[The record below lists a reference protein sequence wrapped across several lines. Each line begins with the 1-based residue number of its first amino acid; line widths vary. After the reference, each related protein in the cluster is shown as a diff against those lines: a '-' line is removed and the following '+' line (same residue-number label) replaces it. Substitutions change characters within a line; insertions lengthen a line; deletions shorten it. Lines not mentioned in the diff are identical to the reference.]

1 MAEVNGENLMNIQI
15 DTARVFGFRGLHNVE
30 ISLPRVAVLIGANN
44 SGKTSLLKAISLVL
58 GDYFRFISDEDFHI
72 AQDEKKVEHILV
84 DIRIVP
90 TKDGIRD
97 KKFSTEWTTEFGD
110 SIKQDANGNQFIAV
124 RVKCTEN
131 LIKGGFNVDRSYM
144 DKWPDFKVWTKDK
157 VKLAPSTKFENISF
171 LPIEAQ
177 RDIHSEL
184 RAKTSYIGRVLSG
197 VEYKNE
203 VIESIEKQIAQ
214 LNKEAVDKSDVLKGL
229 KIHLENLNQSFDGSG
244 KAEITPFP
252 RKIRDLSKNF
262 SVHIGESKSGTFPM
276 EYHGMGTRSWASM
289 LTVKAFAD
297 MLVEKH
303 KKEVTPFFSLMAAEE
318 PEAHLH
324 PSAQKAIYRQLESS
338 NGQVIVS
345 THSPYLASIA
355 QIQDIRYLNKNSGQ
369 VIVKA
374 LTVEKDSEDE
384 RKIQREIIHSR
395 GEILFSR
402 AIILCEGETEEQ
414 ALPILFAKYFN
425 REPFELGISFVGVG
439 GSGSK
444 YSPFLKLSRDFEIPF
459 YIFSDDEKQI
469 KSGLKK
475 IYEDVFS
482 GMKFED
488 HKNTVLLDGSDF
500 EGYLIANNFF
510 PQIEAA
516 IKSCDGDDALQNWIN
531 KKNGTQRGSTK
542 TNKPPCGQCKQPIFE
557 GEVRNYDG
565 DAGRKVATLDYIR
578 SNKTKIA
585 PAIAEEI
592 CKLEISNWPKK
603 ITELFEKI
611 KEVARIT

>member
-1 MAEVNGENLMNIQI
+1 MNIQI
-15 DTARVFGFRGLHNVE
+15 DTARVFGFRGLHNIE
-30 ISLPRVAVLIGANN
+30 IFLPRVAILIGANN
-44 SGKTSLLKAISLVL
+44 SGKTSLLKAIALVL
-58 GDYFRFISDEDFHI
+58 GDYSRFISEEDFYI
-72 AQDEKKVEHILV
+72 GPDEKKVEYILV

-90 TKDGIRD
+90 TKNGIRE
-97 KKFSTEWTTEFGD
+97 KKFSIEWTTEFGD
-110 SIKQDANGNQFIAV
+110 SIKQDADGYQFIAV

-131 LIKGGFNVDRSYM
+131 LVKGGFYVDRSYM
-144 DKWPDFKVWTKDK
+144 DKWPDFKVWTTDK
-157 VKLAPSTKFENISF
+157 VKLVSASRFENISF

-184 RAKTSYIGRVLSG
+184 RARTSYIGRVLSG
-197 VEYKNE
+197 VEYKKE
-203 VIESIEKQIAQ
+203 VIESIEKQIEE
-214 LNKEAVDKSDVLKGL
+214 LNEEAVNKSDVLNGL
-229 KIHLENLNQSFDGSG
+229 KTHLENLNQSFDGSA

-262 SVHIGESKSGTFPM
+262 TLHIGESNSGTFPM

-303 KKEVTPFFSLMAAEE
+303 KKEVTPFFAVMAAEE

-338 NGQVIVS
+338 VGQVIVS
-345 THSPYLASIA
+345 THSPYLTSIA
-355 QIQDIRYLNKNSGQ
+355 QVQDIRYLNKNNGK
-369 VIVKA
+369 VIVKS
-374 LTVEKDSEDE
+374 LTVDKGSEDE

-439 GSGSK
+439 GSGAK
-444 YSPFLKLSRDFEIPF
+444 YAPFLKLSRDFEIPF
-459 YIFSDDEKQI
+459 YIFSDGEKQTA
-469 KSGLKK
+469 SGLKK
-475 IYEDVFS
+475 IYEEVFS

-488 HKNTVLLDGSDF
+488 YKNIVLLDGCDF
-500 EGYLIANNFF
+500 EGYLVANNFLS
-510 PQIEAA
+510 QIENA
-516 IKSCDGDDALQNWIN
+516 IKSSDSETALESWI
-531 KKNGTQRGSTK
+531 KVKNGTLKKSK
-542 TNKPPCGQCKQPIFE
+542 KSDKPPCDKCNQPIME
-557 GEVRNYDG
+557 GELRNYEGEDG
-565 DAGRKVATLDYIR
+565 KKTAVLDYMR
-578 SNKTKIA
+578 SSKTKIA

-592 CKLEISNWPKK
+592 CKLEMSKWPKK
-603 ITELFEKI
+603 ITELFEKL
-611 KEVARIT
+611 KEGAIIT